1 MKLDRDFW
9 QGRRVLLTGHTGF
22 KGSWAVTLLRRLG
35 AEVTGIALPP
45 ATTPS
50 LFDLL
55 QPWVGLDS
63 HCLDIREA
71 AALAPVVA
79 ACRPD
84 IVIHMAAQSLTRRSY
99 REPVATM
106 ATNVA
111 GTVNLLEALRG
122 VAGLRCVL
130 VVTSDKVYRN
140 DDRGD
145 AFAES
150 APLGGDDPY
159 AASKAAMEMVTTAWA
174 RSFFDDAGVPV
185 ATARAGNVLGGGDF
199 SDDRLVPDIWRAVDE
214 GRDLM
219 LRYVEATRPW
229 QHALDLLTG
238 YLVYVQALADRD
250 RKDVPSSLNFGPAAG
265 ESMTVRLV
273 AETMLGALGGDT
285 SIVVEDSSLAEK
297 TALAIDSGAAR
308 QTIGWTPR
316 LDMRATLDW
325 TAEWY
330 RGVRTGAD
338 PRTLTQDQ
346 MDRYL
351 ELGHDG

>member
-1 MKLDRDFW
+1 MNLDRDFW
-9 QGRRVLLTGHTGF
+9 RGRRVLLTGHTGF
-22 KGSWAVTLLRRLG
+22 KGSWAVLLLQRLG
-35 AEVTGIALPP
+35 ARVTGIALPP
-45 ATTPS
+45 DTTPS

-55 QPWVGLDS
+55 QPWNGLDS
-63 HCLDIREA
+63 HRLDIREP
-71 AALAPVVA
+71 AALASAVA
-79 ACRPD
+79 ASRPD

-122 VAGLRCVL
+122 VAGLHCVL

-140 DDRGD
+140 DNRGD
-145 AFAES
+145 AFTES

-159 AASKAAMEMVTTAWA
+159 AASKAAMDMVTTAWA

-214 GRDLM
+214 GRGPV

-229 QHALDLLTG
+229 QHVLDLLTG
-238 YLVYVQALADRD
+238 YLVYVQALADPD
-250 RKDVPSSLNFGPAAG
+250 RKHVPSSLNLGPAAG
-265 ESMTVRLV
+265 QSMTVRTV
-273 AETMLGALGGDT
+273 AETMLDALGGDT
-285 SIVVEDSSLAEK
+285 AIAVEDPSLAEK
-297 TALAIDSGAAR
+297 SALAIDSGAAR
-308 QTIGWTPR
+308 RALGWAPR
-316 LDMRATLDW
+316 LDMQATLAW

-330 RGVRTGAD
+330 RGFRAGAD
-338 PRTLTQDQ
+338 PLTLTAAQ

-351 ELGHDG
+351 ELGDES